1 MSNGNFKDAVDETG
15 ISAQQSVSQRA
26 VPAKYK
32 NTLNQGTFGENR
44 LEAVP
49 QYINTDSEVIYKNKN
64 NAWIVLG
71 RDRPAGRASGYGGAG
86 DTGAASIDL
95 VVGRMGANPDTD
107 KHVDPNLKTDAAR
120 IYISQKTDIDDNFKL
135 TDGTIGKVKA
145 KSGIGIKA
153 DGVRVIAREGIKFV
167 TTTDSVNSQGGDV
180 KSIGNIEFI
189 AGNEGDKLEPLVKG
203 KQLKWAL
210 DQILKQLSDL
220 TDNFNKFVLSQI
232 AYNTAIAAHT
242 HACVGPLVAMVAL
255 PAITLVSTGA
265 TTVTNQASDNV
276 PGAVI
281 GSINKAGLKFNILN
295 DMGSHYILS
304 KNVHTT

>member
-1 MSNGNFKDAVDETG
+1 
-15 ISAQQSVSQRA
+15 
-26 VPAKYK
+26 
-32 NTLNQGTFGENR
+32 
-44 LEAVP
+44 
-49 QYINTDSEVIYKNKN
+49 
-64 NAWIVLG
+64 
-71 RDRPAGRASGYGGAG
+71 GAG

-242 HACVGPLVAMVAL
+242 HACVGPPFAPVAL
-255 PAITLVSTGA
+255 PAIAVFATGA
-265 TTVTNQASDNV
+265 QTVTNQASDNV

-295 DMGSHYILS
+295 EMGSHYILS